1 MSCFSAPFKAI
12 HTFPTPLLRATV
24 QAAVGAAESTAR
36 EFATLS
42 KVHDHNPG
50 HSVAK
55 PFETKQIQLSIW
67 RRFISTETK
76 LNYSSS
82 TPAMCRREAL
92 VLHCSGLQPA
102 AAPQY
107 CTSPA
112 VLGEL
117 PLLCTFSE
125 RAQNTS
131 LWRKSYPLKKK
142 SLLITKITYTKT
154 PNSNNTTQ
162 FSSWSHTACTNKH
175 IVYINKLKV
184 PLFHHLL
191 KQTRTHASALIKCI
205 EAGTQQRPS

>member
-1 MSCFSAPFKAI
+1 MTNLHCCVLQSAPLHWFSLPARQVPLV
-12 HTFPTPLLRATV
+12 FPGGKLLLLKHNLFWVAFQPPSKQFTHSPLHFYVPV
-24 QAAVGAAESTAR
+24 QPAVGAAESTAR

-67 RRFISTETK
+67 RRFISTGTK
-76 LNYSSS
+76 LSYSSS
-82 TPAMCRREAL
+82 TPTMCRREAL
-92 VLHCSGLQPA
+92 ELHCSGLQPA

-131 LWRKSYPLKKK
+131 LWRKSYP
-142 SLLITKITYTKT
+142 
-154 PNSNNTTQ
+154 
-162 FSSWSHTACTNKH
+162 
-175 IVYINKLKV
+175 
-184 PLFHHLL
+184 
-191 KQTRTHASALIKCI
+191 
-205 EAGTQQRPS
+205 